1 MDAVTIAGHRV
12 GLNAEGR
19 PLAKAPIANQALLT
33 EPELRARLGELYTA
47 IDQYNRRWYFES
59 HETLEDLWMVTP
71 WPERQFFQAIIQL
84 AAALVHFV
92 RGEFPGILKLLD
104 ASAEKLREFLPEQF
118 GVDTATLLADIE
130 RVRSELETLGE
141 ERFREFDERDVP
153 RIVVREG
160 AR

>member
-1 MDAVTIAGHRV
+1 
-12 GLNAEGR
+12 
-19 PLAKAPIANQALLT
+19 
-33 EPELRARLGELYTA
+33 
-47 IDQYNRRWYFES
+47 
-59 HETLEDLWMVTP
+59 
-71 WPERQFFQAIIQL
+71 
-84 AAALVHFV
+84 
-92 RGEFPGILKLLD
+92 
-104 ASAEKLREFLPEQF
+104 LREFLPEQF